1 HITLS
6 MDNRSVPWTSKY
18 APMTVETVPQPAV
31 VKDVLAF
38 MAAFPKRR
46 ALLLVGPSGVGK
58 TALVCALAAQQNL
71 EIVETNAS
79 DFRTADEIEAKV
91 GGAAR
96 QASLFGTKKLILVDE
111 IDGISGTK
119 DRGGIPALVKIIE
132 KTAFPM
138 ILTASDISDKR
149 YNPIAKLCS
158 VVTVPPVEAAAAA
171 AVLAGIAKAESV
183 RAEDLLLKSM
193 ARRCG
198 GDLRAAIN
206 DFQAITEGPRV
217 LSREMIDELASR
229 DKDESIQPALVKVL
243 KTTDASLALGA
254 FDAVDMDLNEC
265 MLWLDYNMGKEYT
278 KPADLERAFNALSR
292 ADMFMGRIRR
302 WQHWRFLVYVS
313 DLMTAG
319 VACAKDA
326 KYPGLQKYDRTS
338 RLLKIWQANMRN
350 TKRNA
355 IAEKL
360 ALATHTSKR
369 RVIQDVMPFMR
380 KMCEADEKKALEFAT
395 ALELDDDQVEWLT
408 S

>member
-1 HITLS
+1 MLWHITLS
-6 MDNRSVPWTSKY
+6 MDNRSVPWTAKY

-171 AVLAGIAKAESV
+171 AVLAGIA
-183 RAEDLLLKSM
+183 
-193 ARRCG
+193 
-198 GDLRAAIN
+198 
-206 DFQAITEGPRV
+206 
-217 LSREMIDELASR
+217 
-229 DKDESIQPALVKVL
+229 
-243 KTTDASLALGA
+243 
-254 FDAVDMDLNEC
+254 
-265 MLWLDYNMGKEYT
+265 
-278 KPADLERAFNALSR
+278 
-292 ADMFMGRIRR
+292 
-302 WQHWRFLVYVS
+302 
-313 DLMTAG
+313 
-319 VACAKDA
+319 
-326 KYPGLQKYDRTS
+326 
-338 RLLKIWQANMRN
+338 
-350 TKRNA
+350 
-355 IAEKL
+355 
-360 ALATHTSKR
+360 HTR
-369 RVIQDVMPFMR
+369 
-380 KMCEADEKKALEFAT
+380 
-395 ALELDDDQVEWLT
+395 
-408 S
+408 